1 MADEEATIQTVAAK
15 PKLQLPG
22 SEAVRAYEN
31 RQRVKQQ
38 NLALLRMAT
47 MIYKRNAARRNGLM
61 TRQKALE
68 MAKMVMARKKPGGG
82 ATNSSQAVIPSGV
95 KMWKAMPE

>member
-1 MADEEATIQTVAAK
+1 MAIEETTNQTNEPK

-47 MIYKRNAARRNGLM
+47 MIYKRNAAHRNGLM
-61 TRQKALE
+61 TKERALE
-68 MAKMVMARKKPGGG
+68 MAKMVMARKKQAGE
-82 ATNSSQAVIPSGV
+82 TNS
-95 KMWKAMPE
+95 